1 MLRIG
6 IVAGE
11 ASGDFLAANL
21 IESLRKKEP
30 EMEVEGI
37 GGPRLQAMGC
47 SSLFPMEKLSLM
59 GLVEVLGSYRELFSI
74 RKQLIT
80 HFVKNPPDVFIGVD
94 APDFNLGL
102 EGALREQGIRTVH
115 YVSPSIW
122 AWRSYRVRKIAKSVD
137 LILALFPFEKAFY
150 ENHNVP
156 VSYVGHPMAEKINIT
171 PDRVAARQRLGMP
184 IDKKIIALMP
194 GSRKSEL
201 KRLVP
206 VFLQAASLLKE
217 ANVHFASSLLN
228 EEAVAYCQAI
238 QTKLSLT
245 GFPLSFYTD
254 RTDDVLEA
262 ADLALL
268 ASGTITLEAMLH
280 KCPMVVGY
288 KLNWLTHKL
297 VLALAS
303 VKHAALPNFLA
314 GDLIVPECLQG
325 DCNPKSLAHE
335 LGKLLDDPQ
344 LCSTT
349 EKKFT
354 EIHSELR
361 MNSGDA
367 AAQAVLGLLDK

>member
-102 EGALREQGIRTVH
+102 EGVLREQGIRTVH